1 MEHKVSECQI
11 SAVNY
16 KLRITKMWGTM
27 LQMYSGVA
35 KLRMEWNI
43 LSLVSCPTKFLA
55 LKGHINFIQL
65 LKGQMT
71 NTHHIKMELVS
82 QQRVFI
88 GYFKVTWL
96 LIMKLFP
103 AKIWVGPITKSM
115 TSEGN
120 SALFPTTAVVRKQ
133 SMIERGVMMAFGCQ
147 PIFESH
153 TRIWNGDFFT
163 LCWFVPTRTC
173 QPCGRE
179 RFQKHS
185 DKNCLVYSPQVQHPR
200 ACVGDTFFWEPN
212 KGSCP
217 PTSTWHLLRWF
228 RRQNVGNV

>member
-11 SAVNY
+11 SAVDY
-16 KLRITKMWGTM
+16 KPRITKTWGTM

-35 KLRMEWNI
+35 KLRMEWNL
-43 LSLVSCPTKFLA
+43 LSLVPCPTKCLA
-55 LKGHINFIQL
+55 LKGNINFIQL
-65 LKGQMT
+65 IQGQMT
-71 NTHHIKMELVS
+71 NTHHIKMELFS

-103 AKIWVGPITKSM
+103 AKIWEGKITKSM
-115 TSEGN
+115 TSKGN

-133 SMIERGVMMAFGCQ
+133 SMIEGGVMMAFGCQ
-147 PIFESH
+147 PIHGFEMAIFFH
-153 TRIWNGDFFT
+153 DLLICRDRI
-163 LCWFVPTRTC
+163 C
-173 QPCGRE
+173 QPCGRKIPKPQ
-179 RFQKHS
+179 RQKLP
-185 DKNCLVYSPQVQHPR
+185 CLQSSG
-200 ACVGDTFFWEPN
+200 ATLKGICIGDTFFWEPN

-228 RRQNVGNV
+228 RRQNGGNV

>member
-1 MEHKVSECQI
+1 MSDIGCWLQP
-11 SAVNY
+11 
-16 KLRITKMWGTM
+16 RITKTWGTM

-35 KLRMEWNI
+35 KLRMEWNL
-43 LSLVSCPTKFLA
+43 LSLVPCPTKCLA
-55 LKGHINFIQL
+55 LKGNINFIQL
-65 LKGQMT
+65 IQGQMT
-71 NTHHIKMELVS
+71 NTHPIKMERFS

-88 GYFKVTWL
+88 GYFKVTWR

-103 AKIWVGPITKSM
+103 AKIWEGKITKSM

-133 SMIERGVMMAFGCQ
+133 SMIEGGVMMAFGCQ
-147 PIFESH
+147 PIHGFEMA
-153 TRIWNGDFFT
+153 IFFT
-163 LCWFVPTRTC
+163 ICWFVATEFASLVE
-173 QPCGRE
+173 E
-179 RFQKHS
+179 RFQNHS

-200 ACVGDTFFWEPN
+200 ALYCDTFFWEPN

-228 RRQNVGNV
+228 RRQNGGNV